1 MKFVKKIVI
10 MQGRGRGVLT
20 LEKSGGNVNARFTS
34 DVKTK
39 GATLG
44 IITRERVFVRDY
56 SGGTINLSLECED
69 LSYIH
74 AALVEGGSILLYGTC
89 ARERMWEANVLQLIW
104 RNDALPSALLNLGA
118 EKSLPVREEEWYGGL
133 QLYNDR
139 VESFLDGERV
149 TAINERLAPTIDYS
163 ERPSL
168 TEGEKDILLAQKV
181 EEALELAHGVIIPRL
196 NVIRRLDGLSEAA
209 ATETIDEGEDV
220 SVRRQEGK
228 TEHSGAERADNRK
241 AVNESQ
247 AIIEVVEAESRASTS
262 KDGSEIEAVLSE
274 NKRGK
279 ETIARGDKEE
289 SGDKSNKGNRAKAR
303 GNEVITEV
311 VNAESRAA
319 DAHEGVTAYA
329 ATRVNSDEGSADEV
343 QGETQDSISP
353 KANGGG
359 VEEAA
364 LSSDVQSEVRGSDA
378 LSEYPPAAEI
388 DVCKIHARGG
398 FDDNAALRAVYDR
411 SSALS
416 GEEEFDMSAILK
428 YDEDGVIRPI
438 EENGS
443 GEPPYRTDAAFLSE
457 YFEDVNIK
465 PPLVPI
471 YPIDKVKEPPRI
483 RKATSL
489 ELHKDDVE
497 KLFETAPRYPE
508 LEKLLP
514 ETVWVRV
521 DMGNGMIAVGVV
533 GGKLC
538 YAVEGTYS
546 PEAPASLIDPK
557 FVPQD
562 PARPNGKGYWLMTD
576 KN

>member
-1 MKFVKKIVI
+1 

-20 LEKSGGNVNARFTS
+20 LEKSGGSVNARFTS

-56 SGGTINLSLECED
+56 SGGTINLSIDCED

-104 RNDALPSALLNLGA
+104 RNDALPSALLNLGSDKA
-118 EKSLPVREEEWYGGL
+118 LPVREEEWYGGL

-163 ERPSL
+163 ERPLL
-168 TEGEKDILLAQKV
+168 TDAEKDILLAKKV
-181 EEALELAHGVIIPRL
+181 EEALEIAHGGVIIPRL
-196 NVIRRLDGLSEAA
+196 NVTEHLDGIKEAA
-209 ATETIDEGEDV
+209 ATETTEEDEGEN
-220 SVRRQEGK
+220 VRPHEVKEERN
-228 TEHSGAERADNRK
+228 GAERAENSK
-241 AVNESQ
+241 AANKSE
-247 AIIEVVEAESRASTS
+247 AITEVVEAESRASNA
-262 KDGSEIEAVLSE
+262 KDSSELKALLDE
-274 NKRGK
+274 NKVGNER
-279 ETIARGDKEE
+279 REE
-289 SGDKSNKGNRAKAR
+289 SIIRANNEEDIDNNKKGNRRAKAR
-303 GNEVITEV
+303 GKEAITEV
-311 VNAESRAA
+311 VNAESRAT
-319 DAHEGVTAYA
+319 DAHEGVNAYA
-329 ATRVNSDEGSADEV
+329 ATRINVDEGSASPDEI
-343 QGETQDSISP
+343 QAETQDSINP
-353 KANGGG
+353 KTDDGGK
-359 VEEAA
+359 EEPA
-364 LSSDVQSEVRGSDA
+364 LSSGVMREVRGSDA

-388 DVCKIHARGG
+388 DVSKIHASEEIDG
-398 FDDNAALRAVYDR
+398 NAALRAVYDR

-438 EENGS
+438 DENGS

-457 YFEDVNIK
+457 YFEDINIK

-471 YPIDKVKEPPRI
+471 YPIEKIKEPPHL
-483 RKATSL
+483 RKATPL

-521 DMGNGMIAVGVV
+521 DMGNGMIAVGVM

-546 PEAPASLIDPK
+546 PEAPATLIDPK